1 MCRGSC
7 ASTARTISRS
17 MGHREPR
24 HTVGL
29 KDHWERWK
37 SQEGCWTGGGLHL
50 GLENDHAAHTL
61 QGKRK
66 SRTHHPLTPSSLTF
80 NAAEAGRRH

>member
-1 MCRGSC
+1 MCKGAC

-17 MGHREPR
+17 MGHREPH

-37 SQEGCWTGGGLHL
+37 SQEGCWTGQ
-50 GLENDHAAHTL
+50 AAASTL
-61 QGKRK
+61 ALKTIMPPIP
-66 SRTHHPLTPSSLTF
+66 SREKEKVGHIIP
-80 NAAEAGRRH
+80 